1 MQYMERKLNGKLVD
15 DFGYPVLSFFLTIGN
30 SSVEEL
36 VYIYGYTHTH
46 THARAHSRTHMIL
59 QI

>member
-1 MQYMERKLNGKLVD
+1 MERKLNGKLVD

-30 SSVEEL
+30 PQL
-36 VYIYGYTHTH
+36 RNWYIFMDTHTH
-46 THARAHSRTHMIL
+46 IHTRVRARAHSRTHMIL